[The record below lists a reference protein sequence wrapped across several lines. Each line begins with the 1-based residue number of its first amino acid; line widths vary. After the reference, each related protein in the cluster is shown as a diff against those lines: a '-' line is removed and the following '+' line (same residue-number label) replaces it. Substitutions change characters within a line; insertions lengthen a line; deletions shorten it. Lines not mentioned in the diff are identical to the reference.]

1 MIEMF
6 PVINWV
12 KYFATVLKTISMKFI
27 DSIIQNLIS
36 SEGDEF
42 QLKDER
48 YNHKIFSAALD
59 VQKEKWMYI
68 IEKVTTINDILRAKT
83 ILLIH
88 EFETNEN
95 KDQLQNPGWILTV
108 SHSNLFERIWH
119 SVFEFCRDVTE
130 EMMVNPGLAESR

>member
-1 MIEMF
+1 
-6 PVINWV
+6 
-12 KYFATVLKTISMKFI
+12 MKFI

-88 EFETNEN
+88 EYETNEN
-95 KDQLQNPGWILTV
+95 KDQLQNPG
-108 SHSNLFERIWH
+108 
-119 SVFEFCRDVTE
+119 
-130 EMMVNPGLAESR
+130 